1 MPNFLARED
10 LDQKIGSLTVT
21 RYIDDSGNA
30 VVDTGSEED
39 FLNQFMD
46 EAEATA
52 VSHMM
57 SAGYDEAGVTIIA
70 ENDPAFKGQVAWIA
84 CELLAERRTSFNSD
98 EGWGPYKVQYERSI
112 EYLEKLA
119 KGRRRTKGE
128 AQAGANAQVG
138 GNVSPR
144 PPSGTAAQFTFAPSK
159 KSPSGHGGF
168 LIPLVLAVCEMF
180 RATHGGF

>member
-10 LDQKIGSLTVT
+10 LDQKIGATTVT
-21 RYIDDSGNA
+21 RYIDDNGNA
-30 VVDTGSEED
+30 VVDAGPGSEEA
-39 FLNQFMD
+39 FLDQFMD

-57 SAGYDEAGVTIIA
+57 SAGYDEAGVTTIA

-84 CELLAERRTSFNSD
+84 CELLAERRTEFSND
-98 EGWGPYKVQYERSI
+98 EGWGPYKVQYERAI
-112 EYLEKLA
+112 TYLEKLA

-144 PPSGTAAQFTFAPSK
+144 PPSGTSAQFTFAPNKQNPGGS
-159 KSPSGHGGF
+159 GGF
-168 LIPLVLAVCEMF
+168 
-180 RATHGGF
+180 